1 MFPPASNATP
11 PEGRKAGRAEMEIG
25 DALAWLDSHQNLE
38 RMLADTSRPPP
49 DLARMRRLM
58 NILGDPQDTFP
69 VIHLTGT
76 NGKTSTARAVTTLLM
91 AKGLS
96 VGTFT
101 SPHLQAVNERL
112 TANGEPI
119 SDRELADLLSDLALL
134 EQMLPE
140 GRAPNKPTWFEL
152 LTAAAFR
159 WFAERPVDAGVV
171 EVGLG
176 GRWDATNVAKAQVA
190 VVTNVGLDHVEF
202 LGPTVADVAREKA
215 GIIKPGSTLVL
226 SETDPELV
234 AIFEAE
240 AEAVGAERILLR
252 DRDFE
257 VMSNDLAVGG
267 RLVSLRTP
275 AAEYYDVYLALH
287 GRHQAYNFLDAVVA
301 AEEIFGAPIEP
312 DLVAEAAAMVRSPGR
327 LEVVSRRPLIVLDGA
342 KNIPGAQ
349 AMASA
354 IDEEFGDV
362 RSRIVVVGMLRGKDP
377 GEMLQALA
385 APKARYVIAC
395 PPPSPRAQ
403 PADVVAKAA
412 MLLGTDAEPTGS
424 VAEALERA
432 RELATEDDL
441 ILVTGSLYVVGAART
456 ALAHGHRT

>member
-1 MFPPASNATP
+1 
-11 PEGRKAGRAEMEIG
+11 MELG

-58 NILGDPQDTFP
+58 AILGDPQDSFP

-101 SPHLQAVNERL
+101 SPHLEAVNERL
-112 TANGEPI
+112 MANGEPV
-119 SDRELADLLSDLALL
+119 SDHELAELLSDLALL
-134 EQMLPE
+134 EQMMPE
-140 GRAPNKPTWFEL
+140 GSAHRPTWFEL
-152 LTAAAFR
+152 LAAAALR
-159 WFAERPVDAGVV
+159 WFAERPVDAGVI

-176 GRWDATNVAKAQVA
+176 GRWDATNVVQAQVA

-240 AEAVGAERILLR
+240 AEAAGAERILLR

-257 VMSNDLAVGG
+257 LMSNDLAVGG
-267 RLVSLRTP
+267 RLISLRTP

-301 AEEIFGAPIEP
+301 AEEFFGAPIEAE
-312 DLVAEAAAMVRSPGR
+312 LLAEAAAKVRSPGR
-327 LEVVSRRPLIVLDGA
+327 LEVVGRRPLIVLDGA

-349 AMASA
+349 AMAA
-354 IDEEFGDV
+354 AVDEEFGDV
-362 RSRIVVVGMLRGKDP
+362 RSRIMVVGMLRGKDP
-377 GEMLQALA
+377 DEMLQALA
-385 APKARYVIAC
+385 APKARHVIAC

-412 MLLGTDAEPTGS
+412 VLLGTDAEPANS
-424 VAEALERA
+424 VAEALDRA

-456 ALAHGHRT
+456 ALAHRRRT

>member
-1 MFPPASNATP
+1 MA
-11 PEGRKAGRAEMEIG
+11 MELG

-58 NILGDPQDTFP
+58 NILGDPQDSFP

-101 SPHLQAVNERL
+101 SPHLEAVNERL
-112 TANGEPI
+112 TANGQPV
-119 SDRELADLLSDLALL
+119 SDHDLAELLSDLALL

-140 GRAPNKPTWFEL
+140 GSGAGRPTWFEL
-152 LTAAAFR
+152 LAAAAFR
-159 WFAERPVDAGVV
+159 WFAERPVDAGVI

-176 GRWDATNVAKAQVA
+176 GRWDATNVAQAQVA

-202 LGPTVADVAREKA
+202 LGPTVADVAGEKA
-215 GIIKPGSTLVL
+215 GIIKAGSTLVL
-226 SETDPELV
+226 SETDPALA

-267 RLVSLRTP
+267 RLISLRTP

-301 AEEIFGAPIEP
+301 AEEFFGAPIEA
-312 DLVAEAAAMVRSPGR
+312 DLLAEAAAQVRSPGR
-327 LEVVSRRPLIVLDGA
+327 LEVVGRRPLIVLDGA

-349 AMASA
+349 AMAAA
-354 IDEEFGDV
+354 IDEEFGHV
-362 RSRIVVVGMLRGKDP
+362 RSRIMVVGMLRGKDP
-377 GEMLQALA
+377 DEMLQALA
-385 APKARYVIAC
+385 APKARHVIAC

-424 VAEALERA
+424 VGEALDRA

-456 ALAHGHRT
+456 ALAQGHRT